1 MHYGAKNAGQ
11 KLDGK
16 IQSQNQ
22 MHNLLHWGD
31 QLNLTPVVCL
41 GIVSVALFLVRLLT
55 VWFLERIYSRDLLT
69 KLQSQSESDT
79 EVSECLSKLFP
90 IFCGRNSVFPL
101 FVSRLYTLAAAAFIG
116 VTIWGLIS
124 TAWWM
129 FLLALLTWYFIH
141 LPFRDIMLSS
151 RVVGEI
157 WRYYVIILSTSADVE
172 ALKKGGLTSEQ
183 ENEIKSHLG
192 IGWRE

>member
-1 MHYGAKNAGQ
+1 
-11 KLDGK
+11 
-16 IQSQNQ
+16 

-31 QLNLTPVVCL
+31 QLNWTPVVCL
-41 GIVSVALFLVRLLT
+41 GIASAALFLVRLLT
-55 VWFLERIYSRDLLT
+55 IWFLTKIYSRELLA
-69 KLQSQSESDT
+69 KLLSQSASDA
-79 EVSECLSKLFP
+79 EVSEYLGKLFY
-90 IFCGRNSVFPL
+90 IFCGRNSVFPF

-141 LPFRDIMLSS
+141 LPFRNIMLSS

-157 WRYYVIILSTSADVE
+157 WRYYVIILSNSANVE
-172 ALKKGGLTSEQ
+172 ALKKGGLTPEQ
-183 ENEIKSHLG
+183 ENEIKSQLG
-192 IGWRE
+192 IG

>member
-1 MHYGAKNAGQ
+1 
-11 KLDGK
+11 
-16 IQSQNQ
+16 
-22 MHNLLHWGD
+22 MHNLLYWGD
-31 QLNLTPVVCL
+31 QLNWTPVVCL
-41 GIVSVALFLVRLLT
+41 GIASAALFLVRLLT
-55 VWFLERIYSRDLLT
+55 IWFLTKIYSRELLA
-69 KLQSQSESDT
+69 KLLSQSASDA
-79 EVSECLSKLFP
+79 EVSEYLGKLFS

-141 LPFRDIMLSS
+141 LPFRNIMLSS

-172 ALKKGGLTSEQ
+172 ALKKGGLTPEQ
-183 ENEIKSHLG
+183 EKEIKSHLG
-192 IGWRE
+192 IG